1 MDPTKYIWQNN
12 QLIPWDQAN
21 IHVLSHTLHYGSG
34 VFEGIRIYK
43 TARGTAIF
51 KLQDHIQRLFYSA
64 NILGM
69 KIPFSEPD
77 IIQACID
84 LVENNHLAQGYIRP
98 LVYYGYGP
106 IKILPADSLPV
117 EVVIA
122 CWPWGDYLAAKE
134 IDVKISDFIRIHP
147 KSTVTDA
154 KICGH
159 YVNSILAG
167 LAIKDSKYH
176 ETLLLDSD
184 GYVAEA
190 SAANIFIV
198 KDNKLITP
206 PIGTILDGI
215 TRKTVIEIAEQCGIP
230 VTETRFTPEAIINA
244 DEAFFCGTAVEITTI
259 RSLDDQL
266 IANGKSGPI
275 TQQIQSIYQKIVHGE
290 HKDFHHALTWI

>member
-12 QLIPWDQAN
+12 RLIPWVQAN
-21 IHVLSHTLHYGSG
+21 VHVLSHALHYGSG
-34 VFEGIRIYK
+34 VFEGIRIYQ
-43 TARGTAIF
+43 TATGPAIF
-51 KLQDHIQRLFYSA
+51 KLPEHVKRLFYSA

-69 KIPFSEPD
+69 EIPFSEQE

-84 LVENNHLAQGYIRP
+84 LIASNDIPHGYIRP

-106 IKILPADSLPV
+106 IKILPDDSLPV
-117 EVVIA
+117 EVAIA

-134 IDVKISDFIRIHP
+134 VDVKISDFIRIHP
-147 KSTVTDA
+147 KSTVADA

-159 YVNSILAG
+159 YINSLLAG

-190 SAANIFIV
+190 SSSNIFIV
-198 KDNKLITP
+198 KGNQLITP
-206 PIGTILDGI
+206 LTGTILDGI
-215 TRKTVIEIAEQCGIP
+215 TRKTIIEIANYYKIP
-230 VTETRFTPEAIINA
+230 VTETLFKPEAITNA
-244 DEAFFCGTAVEITTI
+244 DEAFFCGTAVEVTAI

-266 IANGKSGPI
+266 IGNGKAGPI
-275 TQQIQSIYQKIVHGE
+275 TQQIQTMFQQIVHGE
-290 HKDFHHALTWI
+290 HKDFQHTLTWV